1 MYLNPA
7 IHLGCVLRECRI
19 RGYEF
24 DKAWELAMR
33 SLPRGRT
40 DDQREYLTE
49 WKDALRWAKGNFRIA
64 YGTEHHERNSLTGQ
78 PDYTEIAGH
87 GAGGAGAEVAGR
99 SAAGSLAGWGTAA

>member
-7 IHLGCVLRECRI
+7 IHLGCVLKECRT

-40 DDQREYLTE
+40 DPQREYLTE

-64 YGTEHHERNSLTGQ
+64 YGTEQHERDSLTGQ
-78 PDYTEIAGH
+78 PDHAEVTGP
-87 GAGGAGAEVAGR
+87 GTGGAGAPLAGR
-99 SAAGSLAGWGTAA
+99 PAAGSVAGWRAAA